1 MKRLVLTLILACMV
15 AWGAESFGGTNSS
28 QAQKGG
34 FISKTPKFTVAQAKK
49 AKDDTRVVLQGKI
62 IREVEHEKYE
72 FADDTGVIL
81 IDIDD
86 KIWRGLSV
94 TTDDLIEIEGYI
106 DDDDVFEP
114 IEVEVKRINKLK

>member
-15 AWGAESFGGTNSS
+15 AWGAESFGGTNAT
-28 QAQKGG
+28 QTKKGG
-34 FISKTPKFTVAQAKK
+34 FISNTPKFTVAQAKK

-94 TTDDLIEIEGYI
+94 SSDDLIEIEGYI